1 MAIDNTPPR
10 LRLIVT
16 IAIIVVITLVGLDFV
31 FKSYYAYM
39 TDQAQLE
46 KLAPTKDREQQ
57 TAAEKAALAAGK
69 MPIEQAMAQLKG
81 ARGELVEPKPSED
94 MGPMTGWSKM
104 PKHAPLPAPGDPGTG
119 APAHAGTP
127 GLPDPHAAG
136 DGGVDAGV
144 GGGNA
149 DPAANP
155 NPGGDA
161 GTARSAP
168 HGADAGAAVTPPRR
182 ENGGTPVKD
191 AKDAGATAPQH

>member
-1 MAIDNTPPR
+1 MATDNTPPR

-39 TDQAQLE
+39 TDEAQNE
-46 KLAPTKDREQQ
+46 KLAPTKERDQQ
-57 TAAEKAALAAGK
+57 FAAEKAALASGK

-81 ARGELVEPKPSED
+81 ARSELVEPKPSED

-104 PKHAPLPAPGDPGTG
+104 PKLAPLPAPGEPSPG
-119 APAHAGTP
+119 AHAGTP
-127 GLPDPHAAG
+127 GLPDPHAAS
-136 DGGVDAGV
+136 VDAGG

-161 GTARSAP
+161 GIARPAP
-168 HGADAGAAVTPPRR
+168 HGAQAGAAAMPLPER
-182 ENGGTPVKD
+182 TPV
-191 AKDAGATAPQH
+191 KDAGATAPQH